1 MQFETEKAGALTL
14 QPVNQQA
21 LLDIIMEMGDI
32 AAIMEGRISTDA
44 SGALQASNRMLTYAF
59 GWGVAEEPPAYAL
72 EILAALGKP
81 THLPEIARANWLR
94 YLVLSNEEAS
104 ALLAEIVKLTFTQE

>member
-14 QPVNQQA
+14 RAVNQQA
-21 LLDIIMEMGDI
+21 LLDTIQEMGDI
-32 AAIMEGRISTDA
+32 QEIMAGNISADVATV
-44 SGALQASNRMLTYAF
+44 LPASNRILTYVF
-59 GWGVAEEPPAYAL
+59 GWGVVNAPPAAAL
-72 EILAALGKP
+72 ETLAALGKP

-104 ALLAEIVKLTFTQE
+104 ALLAAVITLAFAG